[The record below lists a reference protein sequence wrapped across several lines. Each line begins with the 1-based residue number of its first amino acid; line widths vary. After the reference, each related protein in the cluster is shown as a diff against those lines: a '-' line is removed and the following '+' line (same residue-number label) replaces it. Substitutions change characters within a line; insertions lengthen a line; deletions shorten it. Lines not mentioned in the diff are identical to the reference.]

1 MHACMHTYIYIYTC
15 IYVYNIFNCIQTYI
29 VYVHTFILTYI
40 TYIHTLLACMHTCMH
55 TDRQRQ
61 TYRHTDTQIYRH
73 TAIQPCRQT
82 DRPTYIHTSIH
93 PYIHASMHP
102 CTHASMYPRIN
113 TSIHPYIHPSI
124 HPYIHTSIHPSIHI
138 YMLFVFYIHMHMFT
152 PSIIIYPH
160 YGPKISSMLSRAIVG
175 LYQRPLDGGSTADF
189 GTHEPWPGNPNH
201 GDQQSQRNV
210 SETSSYNH
218 ICIFIYIPGKKNLAM
233 ELTHL

>member
-1 MHACMHTYIYIYTC
+1 M
-15 IYVYNIFNCIQTYI
+15 
-29 VYVHTFILTYI
+29 
-40 TYIHTLLACMHTCMH
+40 
-55 TDRQRQ
+55 
-61 TYRHTDTQIYRH
+61 
-73 TAIQPCRQT
+73 QT
-82 DRPTYIHTSIH
+82 DRPTDLHPYIYTSIHPCIHASMHPRIHVSTHQYIHTSIH
-93 PYIHASMHP
+93 PSIH
-102 CTHASMYPRIN
+102 
-113 TSIHPYIHPSI
+113 TSIHPH
-124 HPYIHTSIHPSIHI
+124 IHPSIHI

-218 ICIFIYIPGKKNLAM
+218 ICIFIYIPGKKKPSYGTDSFIDYLPINWFFIAILKYQIVYIYIYMYSTSADICGMLPTMTGHPNANLPFFW
-233 ELTHL
+233 ELKCPIKMVTDWGWLEP